1 MLSRIFVDNYANF
14 GNRFL
19 YRRDSIAI
27 LDEDEKRRLKRRFL
41 RWRGTVQPP
50 SPREVASPLC
60 GEDGR
65 SRLSTVRQSR
75 TPTHLPSLFQKR
87 KLFRKNLPRKRKFLL
102 HSYFPCSIISKADFE
117 IGKHTERLA
126 CRTVSRARGIAAV
139 TTLEEQP

>member
-1 MLSRIFVDNYANF
+1 MQIS
-14 GNRFL
+14 
-19 YRRDSIAI
+19 AI
-27 LDEDEKRRLKRRFL
+27 GFYTGETALRYLMKTKSAASRRFL

-50 SPREVASPLC
+50 SPREVDSAQRA
-60 GEDGR
+60 EDRG

-75 TPTHLPSLFQKR
+75 TPTFSVFHFQLSVHLPSLFQKR